1 MSMYFYDETDDW
13 PEYKIVQDEI
23 KRLEKAHLECRKEL
37 QAAEVAFNS
46 DMGNEELKVRVDV
59 LKKTLEEVE
68 KKLDESMSMY
78 R

>member
-23 KRLEKAHLECRKEL
+23 RRLEKKHLECRTKIQKAEL
-37 QAAEVAFNS
+37 AIRS
-46 DMGNEELKVRVDV
+46 DTGNEDLKTRIDA
-59 LKKTLEEVE
+59 LKTTLKEVE
-68 KKLDESMSMY
+68 KKLDESLSMY

>member
-23 KRLEKAHLECRKEL
+23 KRLEREHPRCRKEL
-37 QAAEVAFNS
+37 QEAEVAFHS
-46 DMGNEELKVRVDV
+46 DAENEDLKARVEV
-59 LKKTLEEVE
+59 LSKKLKAIE
-68 KKLDESMSMY
+68 KKLDASLSMY

>member
-23 KRLEKAHLECRKEL
+23 KRLEKAYLECRKEL
-37 QAAEVAFNS
+37 EAVENAF
-46 DMGNEELKVRVDV
+46 DADTGNEDLKVRIYV
-59 LKKTLEEVE
+59 LKKTLEAVE